1 MSEEKRQQILALGSL
16 GWPLRR
22 IQEETGIRRETV
34 SKYLKQA
41 GVALRPPRGRTISK
55 PASQVSTDPQ
65 STPKAAS
72 ETSTD
77 SGQVSTDS
85 TAPPVSNSACEVHR
99 DFILSQLQIRR
110 NAMGIY
116 QHLVDYHGFT
126 NSYASV
132 KRYVRFLRGKKVPE
146 ACSVIET
153 LPGEEGQVDYAGDGP
168 LVRDAATGKY
178 RRMRLFI
185 FKLGF
190 SRKAVRLL
198 VWKSSTQVWAKLHEQ
213 AFRRLGGVTKV
224 VVLDN
229 LREGVLKS
237 DIYDPALNPVYRDM
251 LKHYGVTALP
261 CRVNDP
267 DRKGKVERD
276 VGHTQ
281 GTPLKGM
288 RFESPE
294 EAQAYLDHWDARW
307 ADTRIHG
314 TTKRQVAAMFAEE
327 KPFLLPLP
335 VESFRYY
342 RHGTRTVHLDGTV
355 EVRAAYYGAPPGWV
369 GREVHVQWDEDVVR
383 IMDPAGHKLLRE
395 HLRQIPGRYRIEE
408 QDKPKRT
415 PLSTEK
421 LLERARNAG
430 PSVGVYCDRL
440 YQERDQTSVRAV
452 LGVLSLVKKHGSAEV
467 DSACSFA
474 VESGVY
480 SYRFIRRYL
489 EHRTPQQ
496 HLIKQIDPLI
506 RELTAYR
513 TLIEQI
519 PTEANT

>member
-1 MSEEKRQQILALGSL
+1 MSKEKREQVIALGRL
-16 GWPLRR
+16 GWAERR

-41 GVALRPPRGRTISK
+41 GVPVRPPRGRTIPK

-65 STPKAAS
+65 SSPKAAS
-72 ETSTD
+72 EVSTD
-77 SGQVSTDS
+77 SGPVFADS
-85 TAPPVSNSACEVHR
+85 TAPPVSNSACETHR
-99 DFILSQLQIRR
+99 EFILLQLRMGR
-110 NAMGIY
+110 NAVGIY

-168 LVRDAATGKY
+168 LVRDPGTGKY

-185 FKLGF
+185 YKLGY

-198 VWKSSTQVWAKLHEQ
+198 VWKSSTQIWARLHEE
-213 AFRRLGGVTKV
+213 AFRRLGGAPRVT
-224 VVLDN
+224 VLDN
-229 LREGVLKS
+229 LREGVLKP
-237 DIYDPALNPVYRDM
+237 DVYDPALNPVYRDM

-294 EAQAYLDHWDARW
+294 EAQAYLDHWDRRW
-307 ADTRIHG
+307 AGTRIHG
-314 TTKRQVAAMFAEE
+314 TTRRQVAAMFEEE

-335 VESFRYY
+335 VEPFRYY

-355 EVRAAYYGAPPGWV
+355 EVQAAYYGAPPGWV
-369 GREVHVQWDEDVVR
+369 GRVAHVQWDDYTVR
-383 IMDPAGHKLLRE
+383 ILDSHTHKLLRE
-395 HLRQIPGRYRIEE
+395 HQRQMPGRYRIEE
-408 QDKPKRT
+408 RDKPKRT

-430 PSVGVYCDRL
+430 PSVGIYCDRL
-440 YQERDQTSVRAV
+440 HQERGETAVRSV
-452 LGVLSLVKKHGSAEV
+452 LGVLSLVKKYGAVEV
-467 DSACSFA
+467 NNACSFA

-496 HLIKQIDPLI
+496 LTIKQIDPLI

-519 PTEANT
+519 PMEVTT